1 MDQRVMASLKQDV
14 QAHYEQRYGQ
24 TTVQFDEFLPQT
36 EGTARIQLTIS
47 KGERF
52 ITRYYGVASYR
63 DNRLH
68 LDVRAI

>member
-1 MDQRVMASLKQDV
+1 MDERLMASLKQGI

-24 TTVQFDEFLPQT
+24 TTVHFDEFLPQT
-36 EGTARIQLTIS
+36 DDTARIQITIS

-52 ITRYYGVASYR
+52 ITRYYGVATYL

-68 LDVRAI
+68 LDVTAI